1 MVEKI
6 RTIKRKKYGL
16 IALIILASLSILACF
31 YPAVHPEATE
41 PMNTGNVAW
50 MLTATAL
57 VLFMTPGLS
66 FFYGGMVKAKNIIST
81 MLQSFIA
88 LGIVSILWYVV
99 GFSLAFGDSI
109 GGIIGNPMTFFMFD
123 NVGTQNHP
131 VIASGIPLALYAVFQ
146 MKFAIITPALVTG
159 SFAERVRFWSYLL
172 FICLFTLFIYCPL
185 AHWIWHPQGFLA
197 KMGALDFAGGAVIHL
212 SAGIAG
218 LAGAIVLGRR
228 KSHVNGENHFP
239 VNIPYVLLGTGLLW
253 FGWFGFNAGSAL
265 GASSQA
271 LTAFLNTNMASAS
284 AMLAWILFDAAKGRK
299 ASALGACIGAVVGL
313 ATITPAAGYIS
324 FGPSILIG
332 AFAAIVSN
340 MVVHWKSKS
349 TLDDTL
355 DVFPCHGVGG
365 ILGMLATGVFA
376 TNGGLITGSTNLFW
390 AQLITIVVVIAFTF
404 LGSILIYKAIN
415 LITPLRVSEEHE
427 TLGLDISQHKESIYE
442 TISPESNRTNFQKQI
457 SAI

>member
-1 MVEKI
+1 
-6 RTIKRKKYGL
+6 
-16 IALIILASLSILACF
+16 
-31 YPAVHPEATE
+31 
-41 PMNTGNVAW
+41 
-50 MLTATAL
+50 
-57 VLFMTPGLS
+57 
-66 FFYGGMVKAKNIIST
+66 

-109 GGIIGNPMTFFMFD
+109 GGIIGNPVTFFMFN
-123 NVGTQNHP
+123 NVGTASHS
-131 VIASGIPLALYAVFQ
+131 VIATGIPLVLFAAFQ
-146 MKFAIITPALVTG
+146 LKFAIITPALVTG

-172 FICLFTLFIYCPL
+172 FICFFTLAIYCPI
-185 AHWIWHPQGFLA
+185 AHWIWHPDGFLA
-197 KMGALDFAGGAVIHL
+197 KMGVLDFAGGAVIHL

-228 KSHVNGENHFP
+228 KSHIDGEDHFP

-265 GASSQA
+265 AANAQA
-271 LTAFLNTNMASAS
+271 ITAFINTNMASAA

-313 ATITPAAGYIS
+313 ATVTPAAGYIA
-324 FGPSILIG
+324 FGPSILVG
-332 AFAAIVSN
+332 AFAAIISN

-365 ILGMLATGVFA
+365 MLGMLATGIFA
-376 TNGGLITGSTNLFW
+376 VKGGLITGSTHLFLVQIV
-390 AQLITIVVVIAFTF
+390 AIVVVGVFSF
-404 LGSILIYKAIN
+404 VGSMIIYKLIN
-415 LITPLRVSEEHE
+415 LIIPLRVSEEHE
-427 TLGLDISQHKESIYE
+427 KMGLDLSQHKETIFESQTILVE
-442 TISPESNRTNFQKQI
+442 TE
-457 SAI
+457 

>member
-1 MVEKI
+1 MTPQTE
-6 RTIKRKKYGL
+6 TKRKKYGL
-16 IALIILASLSILACF
+16 IALSILVLLSVLTCL

-41 PMNTGNVAW
+41 PMDTGNVAW

-88 LGIVSILWYVV
+88 LGVVSVLWYVV

-109 GGIIGNPMTFFMFD
+109 GGLIGNPATFFMFD
-123 NVGTQNHP
+123 NVGTANHP
-131 VIASGIPLALYAVFQ
+131 VIASGMPLVLFAAFQ
-146 MKFAIITPALVTG
+146 LKFAIITPALVTG

-172 FICLFTLFIYCPL
+172 FICFFTLFIYCPL
-185 AHWIWHPQGFLA
+185 AHWVWHPDGFLC
-197 KMGALDFAGGAVIHL
+197 KMGALDFAGGAVIHI
-212 SAGIAG
+212 SAGFAG
-218 LAGAIVLGRR
+218 LAGALVLGRR
-228 KSHVNGENHFP
+228 KSHVKGEEHFP

-265 GASSQA
+265 AANTQA
-271 LTAFLNTNMASAS
+271 LTAFINTNMASAA
-284 AMLAWILFDAAKGRK
+284 AMLAWILLDAARGRK

-324 FGPSILIG
+324 FGPSVLIG

-340 MVVHWKSKS
+340 MVVHWKSSS

-365 ILGMLATGVFA
+365 ILGMLAAGIFSVNA
-376 TNGGLITGSTNLFW
+376 GLITGSVDFFLVEVLTI
-390 AQLITIVVVIAFTF
+390 LIVAVYSFA
-404 LGSILIYKAIN
+404 GSIIIYKVIGY
-415 LITPLRVSEEHE
+415 IIPLRVSEEHE
-427 TLGLDISQHKESIYE
+427 ALGLDISQHRESIFE
-442 TISPESNRTNFQKQI
+442 SPEMLTEK
-457 SAI
+457 

>member
-1 MVEKI
+1 MAAQIQTK
-6 RTIKRKKYGL
+6 KRKKYGL
-16 IALIILASLSILACF
+16 IALLILLIISVVACF
-31 YPAVHPEATE
+31 YPSVHPEATVK
-41 PMNTGNVAW
+41 MDTGDVAW

-109 GGIIGNPMTFFMFD
+109 GGFIGNPMTFFMFN
-123 NVGTQNHP
+123 NVGTANHS
-131 VIASGIPLALYAVFQ
+131 VIASGIPLVLFAAFQ
-146 MKFAIITPALVTG
+146 LKFAIITPALVTG
-159 SFAERVRFWSYLL
+159 SFAERVRFWAYLL
-172 FICLFTLFIYCPL
+172 FICFFTLAIYCPI
-185 AHWIWHPQGFLA
+185 AHWIWHPDGFLF
-197 KMGALDFAGGAVIHL
+197 KMGVLDFAGGAVIHL

-228 KSHVNGENHFP
+228 KSHINNEEHFP

-265 GASSQA
+265 GANAQA

-365 ILGMLATGVFA
+365 ILGMLATGIFA
-376 TNGGLITGSTNLFW
+376 VNGGLLTGSTHLFFVQIV
-390 AQLITIVVVIAFTF
+390 AIVVVAAFSF
-404 LGSILIYKAIN
+404 VGSIIIYKIIN
-415 LITPLRVSEEHE
+415 FIIPLRVSEEHE
-427 TLGLDISQHKESIYE
+427 KMGLDLSQHKETVFE
-442 TISPESNRTNFQKQI
+442 NQEVLVE
-457 SAI
+457 AE